1 MKMDLR
7 SSAKPAGRR
16 PRPMVLVADDEP
28 IIGATLVEILQEEGY
43 DAICVSDGE
52 SALFWAQ
59 QTRPDY
65 LVTDIVMPKLN
76 GIELAKRIQVLLPET
91 KLIVFSGQA
100 GSSELIGRAQAEGL
114 RCEVLSKPI
123 KPEALLARML

>member
-1 MKMDLR
+1 
-7 SSAKPAGRR
+7 
-16 PRPMVLVADDEP
+16 MVLAADDEP

-76 GIELAKRIQVLLPET
+76 GIELAKTDPGIASGNEINRTFRTGWFQRIDRQST
-91 KLIVFSGQA
+91 SRGTA
-100 GSSELIGRAQAEGL
+100 
-114 RCEVLSKPI
+114 
-123 KPEALLARML
+123 M